1 MTTPTFQTQ
10 LEQARKRLQDKP
22 GPDAAFAR
30 DVYDAALAHL
40 HQTAGLEAFREWVD
54 VSIRERETV
63 DGWVTE
69 AMSMLLAVQ
78 RELNRHVP
86 RRSHDTH

>member
-40 HQTAGLEAFREWVD
+40 HQTAGLEAFRAWIDAEIHD
-54 VSIRERETV
+54 RQTV
-63 DGWVTE
+63 DGYVTE
-69 AMSMLLAVQ
+69 ALSMLLGVQ
-78 RELNRHVP
+78 RELTRYCP
-86 RRSHDTH
+86 KETR